1 MRRSRTW
8 LAASAGV
15 AALGGLPASAWSQEA
30 ADDAPVVDA
39 PAETVSGGP
48 ATPSDQRSFTP
59 ADFTQFAPRNA
70 LDMLQRVPGFNIRG
84 SDNQRG
90 LGQATGNVL
99 LNGARPSSKSDD
111 IFAQL
116 TRIPVSAVTRIE
128 IVDGAQLDI
137 PGLSGEVAN
146 VVFENSGGLSGQF
159 SWIPEFRPYNTH
171 PLVTRG
177 DVSVTRKSGDV
188 TLEAGLN
195 NLDSSRGGADGP
207 TRILNADG
215 TLRQLRED
223 VITSDYDSPKLSGKL
238 TWDPAGER
246 ILNLNAHYQRIYQR
260 FREDSQRTTPGAPDE
275 LQTIRLREDR
285 WNYEVGAD
293 YLFPLAGGTFR
304 GIGLR
309 RRSHEPF
316 AFEVISTLADGSP
329 PTGDRFAQ
337 VGDTAETVARGEF
350 SWKMLGGDWQL
361 AGEAAFNSLDN
372 VASLATLDPN
382 GTFVDVPFPDG
393 SGGVSEDRYEGS
405 LSFGR
410 SLTPKLSFQ
419 LNLAAEHSTI
429 VQSGPSGLERSFLR
443 PKGKLALAW
452 KPSSDLDLAFSV
464 QRRVLQL
471 SFYDFLARAFLDDDN
486 QNSGNNDLR
495 PRQDW
500 SFEGELNKSLGPWGK
515 TQLKLIYRDV
525 QDFVDIIP
533 VGENGESVGNIPKAW
548 AAAVVST
555 STLTFDPIGL
565 KGVRLDGTVV
575 LQTSRLT
582 DPFTG
587 ERRQWSNFGT
597 RQVNLDLRHDI
608 PRSQWAWGGGA
619 NHYHPLDGYR
629 RNQSD
634 RNWEGPWFASLFIE
648 HKDVLGMTVSARA
661 SNLLGARQY
670 RDRVVYTGQRD
681 TSAVDF
687 AELRSRR
694 IGPIFTFNIRG
705 NF

>member
-1 MRRSRTW
+1 MRRTRIW
-8 LAASAGV
+8 LAASAGIM
-15 AALGGLPASAWSQEA
+15 ALACLPSGAMAQEA
-30 ADDAPVVDA
+30 VDGSETSDAAVEA
-39 PAETVSGGP
+39 NAGGP
-48 ATPSDQRSFTP
+48 ATPSDPRSFTP

-159 SWIPEFRPYNTH
+159 SWIPEFRPYNTD
-171 PLVTRG
+171 PLISRG
-177 DVSVTRKSGDV
+177 DISVTRKSGEV
-188 TLEAGLN
+188 TLEAALN

-207 TRILNADG
+207 TRIVNADG

-223 VITSDYDSPKLSGKL
+223 VITADYDSPKLSGKL

-246 ILNLNAHYQRIYQR
+246 ILTLNAHYQRIYQR
-260 FREDSQRTTPGAPDE
+260 FREDSQRTTNGAPDE
-275 LQTIRLREDR
+275 LQTIRQRENQ
-285 WNYEVGAD
+285 WNYEIGAD
-293 YLFPLAGGTFR
+293 YVFPLAGGTFR

-372 VASLATLDPN
+372 VASLATLAPD

-429 VQSGPSGLERSFLR
+429 VQSGPNGLERTFLR

-452 KPSSDLDLAFSV
+452 KPSADLDLAFSV

-500 SFEGELNKSLGPWGK
+500 SFEGEVNKALGPWGK

-525 QDFVDIIP
+525 QDFVDIVP
-533 VGENGESVGNIPKAW
+533 VGNGGESVGNIPKAW
-548 AAAVVST
+548 AAAVIST
-555 STLTFDPIGL
+555 STLTFDPLGL
-565 KGVRLDGTVV
+565 KGVRLDGTI
-575 LQTSRLT
+575 LFQTSRLT

-587 ERRQWSNFGT
+587 ERRQWSGFGA

-608 PRSQWAWGGGA
+608 PRSQWAWGAGA
-619 NHYHPLDGYR
+619 NHFYPLAR
-629 RNQSD
+629 FRSNQSD

-681 TSAVDF
+681 ISGVDF

-694 IGPIFTFNIRG
+694 IGPIFTFTMRG